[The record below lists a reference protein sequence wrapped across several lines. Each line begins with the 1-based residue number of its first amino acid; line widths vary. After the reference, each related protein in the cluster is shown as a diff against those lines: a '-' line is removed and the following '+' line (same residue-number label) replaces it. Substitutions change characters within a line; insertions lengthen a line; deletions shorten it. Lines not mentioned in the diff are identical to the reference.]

1 MASHP
6 MTSSQPD
13 SVQFEAAAPHVT
25 LRNHFAHPYDSAIA
39 AARTCYAPRI
49 IGPEEITDKQRLQI
63 GAATFFGGHHT
74 VYQHA
79 HFEFGLENVSRQF
92 VWSFLHAHP
101 FYNSEQ
107 QSQRYVRLTHALA
120 YLPPETP
127 SFGAAEREIYERAV
141 ARAWGYYR
149 ELTTLLQGDAKAIL
163 GDIWHISPIS
173 HPKRVQKVDRQA
185 EKRAI
190 EVARYVLPVAAA
202 TTMVHTLSGIVL
214 HRLWRMAAASDTPTE
229 ARAIIGEMVARV
241 REIDPQFFDRFGN
254 APMEQE
260 EMPEWSHA
268 PIGSV
273 RAVGSAGLP
282 PGNAILPNG
291 GLQTANRENGVPGS
305 EAFAREFD
313 ARLAGRVS
321 VLTDFSPQA
330 PRVVAEAYRAVLG
343 LTESACSDAEAI
355 DRLLN
360 PARNSYRLETL
371 NVGVHAPIMRA
382 LQHANF
388 TFAKKISHT
397 ADSQDQRHRMVP
409 GSRPLLAL
417 TDTCDPDF
425 LTPMLIAGN
434 ASAREV
440 YERAM
445 ADAWA
450 AKNELLDR
458 GVPREIALYLLPN
471 AKAIRLVESGS
482 LLHLLHKWTMR
493 TCFNAQEEIYQASME
508 EVEQVRAALPE
519 FGRYLGPPCYIRAGV
534 ASPICTEGSHFCGVK
549 VWQEF
554 PKIERRI

>member
-1 MASHP
+1 
-6 MTSSQPD
+6 MTSPQPD
-13 SVQFEAAAPHVT
+13 RVQFEAAAPRIT
-25 LRNHFAHPYDSAIA
+25 LRNHFAHPFDSAIA

-63 GAATFFGGHHT
+63 GAATFYGGHHT

-107 QSQRYVRLTHALA
+107 QSQRYVRLDSCA
-120 YLPPETP
+120 PPICPP
-127 SFGAAEREIYERAV
+127 SSPDSARPSAPSTKAPWRAPGATTS
-141 ARAWGYYR
+141 
-149 ELTTLLQGDAKAIL
+149 ELTALLQGDAREIL
-163 GDIWHISPIS
+163 ADIWHISPMS
-173 HPKRVQKVDRQA
+173 HAKRVQKVDRQA

-214 HRLWRMAAASDTPTE
+214 HRLWRMAAASDTPAE
-229 ARAIIGEMVARV
+229 ARAVVGEMVARV
-241 REIDPQFFDRFGN
+241 REIDPQFFDRFDN
-254 APMEQE
+254 VPMAQE

-268 PIGSV
+268 AIG
-273 RAVGSAGLP
+273 AGHAE
-282 PGNAILPNG
+282 GDG
-291 GLQTANRENGVPGS
+291 

-321 VLTDFSPQA
+321 LLTDFSPQA

-343 LTESACSDAEAI
+343 LTESACPDGEAI

-360 PARNSYRLETL
+360 PARNKYRLETL

-409 GSRPLLAL
+409 GSRPLLTLA
-417 TDTCDPDF
+417 DTRSPDF
-425 LTPMLIAGN
+425 VTPRLIAAN
-434 ASAREV
+434 AQAREV

-458 GVPREIALYLLPN
+458 GAPRRNRSLPAAQRQGYSPGRNRIAVAP
-471 AKAIRLVESGS
+471 AAQVDHA
-482 LLHLLHKWTMR
+482 HLL
-493 TCFNAQEEIYQASME
+493 Q
-508 EVEQVRAALPE
+508 
-519 FGRYLGPPCYIRAGV
+519 RAGRDL
-534 ASPICTEGSHFCGVK
+534 PGIDGRG
-549 VWQEF
+549 
-554 PKIERRI
+554 

>member
-1 MASHP
+1 MAAQP
-6 MTSSQPD
+6 MTSPQPD
-13 SVQFEAAAPHVT
+13 RVPFEAAVPRIT
-25 LRNHFAHPYDSAIA
+25 LRNHFSHAYDSAIA
-39 AARTCYAPRI
+39 AARTCYAPRL

-63 GAATFFGGHHT
+63 GASTFYGGHHT

-107 QSQRYVRLTHALA
+107 QSQRYVRLDHALA
-120 YLPPETP
+120 YSPAETP
-127 SFGAAEREIYERAV
+127 GFGPAERAIYEGAI

-149 ELTTLLQGDAKAIL
+149 ELTALLQGDAHEIL
-163 GDIWHISPIS
+163 SDIWHIGPMS
-173 HPKRVQKVDRQA
+173 HAKRVQKVERQA

-214 HRLWRMAAASDTPTE
+214 HRLWRMAAASDTPAE
-229 ARAIIGEMVARV
+229 ARAVIGEMVSRV
-241 REIDPQFFDRFGN
+241 REIDPQFFDRFDN
-254 APMEQE
+254 APMAQE

-268 PIGSV
+268 SSGG
-273 RAVGSAGLP
+273 ASAFPGG
-282 PGNAILPNG
+282 GNAEFHG
-291 GLQTANRENGVPGS
+291 E
-305 EAFAREFD
+305 EFAREFD
-313 ARLAGRVS
+313 ARLARRVS
-321 VLTDFSPQA
+321 LLADYSPQA
-330 PRVVAEAYRAVLG
+330 PRVVADAYRAVLG
-343 LTESACSDAEAI
+343 LTENACPDEEAI

-360 PARNSYRLETL
+360 PARNPYRLETL
-371 NVGVHAPIMRA
+371 NIGVHAPVMRA

-409 GSRPLLAL
+409 GSRPILMLA
-417 TDTCDPDF
+417 DTRPPDF
-425 LTPMLIAGN
+425 VTPMLIAGN
-434 ASAREV
+434 APAREV

-445 ADAWA
+445 ADAWS

-458 GVPREIALYLLPN
+458 GAPREIALYLLPN
-471 AKAIRLVESGS
+471 AKSIRLVESGS

-508 EVEQVRAALPE
+508 EVQQVRAALPSL
-519 FGRYLGPPCYIRAGV
+519 GRYLGPPCYIRAGI
-534 ASPICTEGSHFCGVK
+534 ATPICTEGSHFCGIK